1 MSDINSAATNKL
13 IRRMKRTAPTLSAE
27 AIARSTGRD
36 VDEVRHQLAAPAGE
50 RRAGP
55 NQRTA
60 DPAQALDQLAR
71 NPNENDRCQAA
82 ADPNCP
88 GSLLRRLAAD
98 PSPLVR
104 LKAAA
109 NPSCPQ
115 AALHRLAA
123 DPDAAVRHT
132 AAQHKSYKPD

>member
-1 MSDINSAATNKL
+1 MSGINSAATNKL

-36 VDEVRHQLAAPAGE
+36 VDEVRHQLAALAGE

-55 NQRTA
+55 NQRMP
-60 DPAQALDQLAR
+60 DPAQALDRLAR
-71 NPNENDRCQAA
+71 SPNPDDRCHAA

-88 GSLLRRLAAD
+88 KSLLRCLAAD

-104 LKAAA
+104 RRAAA

-115 AALHRLAA
+115 AALRRLAA

-132 AAQHKSYKPD
+132 AAQHKSCAPD